1 MYVLPLS
8 DIIRRHSISLHTYA
22 DDTQLYVEFD
32 HKDPNSLLA
41 AVQQLESCVEDIRIW
56 MLRNKLKMNDSKTEM
71 IVFAQPRVTI
81 PDLSVSVGSDVHHPV
96 TLVKNLGVVHQ
107 ICSACATTKCIREA
121 CTCIHISSSRLLQR
135 RIGWFTC
142 EIPQQATATAELGGP
157 GGIQDREVRAHH
169 PCS

>member
-22 DDTQLYVEFD
+22 DDTQLD
-32 HKDPNSLLA
+32 HKDPSSLLV

-71 IVFAQPRVTI
+71 IVFAPPRVTI

-96 TLVKNLGVVHQ
+96 TLVKNLGVCMDTYLSMDRHVVKTCQAGYFQLRSIRSVQRALPPDALERLVHAF
-107 ICSACATTKCIREA
+107 I
-121 CTCIHISSSRLLQR
+121 
-135 RIGWFTC
+135 
-142 EIPQQATATAELGGP
+142 
-157 GGIQDREVRAHH
+157 
-169 PCS
+169 